1 MMQDIIKTSRLNFI
15 YILANWN
22 QNSIIWKWNVLYWEC
37 SVYLQLCIQWSWISF
52 QSNWCG
58 IADVFKEFAENSC
71 HLLWML
77 FKYLFMISCIL
88 FLIHIF
94 IYDYLKCYYSDD
106 EHHCPACRTTLVA
119 TRFWVV
125 MICPIIKCLT
135 VLRVFF
141 YFVWFV
147 FIHHN
152 FQFYFELCTY
162 CNILDIYLS

>member
-1 MMQDIIKTSRLNFI
+1 MSLYRTLACEIAPGWMPQNITYKLSSVNGLV
-15 YILANWN
+15 LANPRVPLAGPRSIPSYGVTRPQWVN
-22 QNSIIWKWNVLYWEC
+22 IYCNSVLYALRLHYV
-37 SVYLQLCIQWSWISF
+37 SHHS
-52 QSNWCG
+52 
-58 IADVFKEFAENSC
+58 K
-71 HLLWML
+71 
-77 FKYLFMISCIL
+77 IL
-88 FLIHIF
+88 FCKF
-94 IYDYLKCYYSDD
+94 IVPDLESNFMATGFTTRDKKYID
-106 EHHCPACRTTLVA
+106 CPACRTTLVA

>member
-1 MMQDIIKTSRLNFI
+1 MNKGTKSIENGDPRVAVVVEEGIVVATVLFQCRFGQGRQTGGTEEGDGRYKLRPDWGIRLQRRIYYVAIITHPFCTKAMR
-15 YILANWN
+15 
-22 QNSIIWKWNVLYWEC
+22 VP
-37 SVYLQLCIQWSWISF
+37 
-52 QSNWCG
+52 
-58 IADVFKEFAENSC
+58 
-71 HLLWML
+71 
-77 FKYLFMISCIL
+77 
-88 FLIHIF
+88 
-94 IYDYLKCYYSDD
+94 
-106 EHHCPACRTTLVA
+106 HCPACRTTLVA

>member
-1 MMQDIIKTSRLNFI
+1 MLSDHITKHATGSLEKEEAWRKSCLTLGSHHGACRTCHYSSPGTYKTQELP
-15 YILANWN
+15 
-22 QNSIIWKWNVLYWEC
+22 
-37 SVYLQLCIQWSWISF
+37 
-52 QSNWCG
+52 CG
-58 IADVFKEFAENSC
+58 IRVAGNPWPVKIAINITSSGWPQGGRFPGALKGQGLCDKSPW
-71 HLLWML
+71 HL
-77 FKYLFMISCIL
+77 
-88 FLIHIF
+88 IF
-94 IYDYLKCYYSDD
+94 PC
-106 EHHCPACRTTLVA
+106 CPACRTTLVA